1 MESEM
6 ICDNC
11 RRRTYLLNQLL
22 GEMVCSKCYHEII
35 NSIQIAANRFIAF
48 PLNWI
53 IMAAYWIWQV
63 FDVFALYKTENKV
76 GKNSFD
82 ERNSG
87 SSHS

>member
-1 MESEM
+1 M

-11 RRRTYLLNQLL
+11 RRRTYSLNQFLS
-22 GEMVCSKCYHEII
+22 EMICSKCYHEII

-53 IMAAYWIWQV
+53 IMAAYRIWQV
-63 FDVFALYKTENKV
+63 FDAFVPYKTENKV

-87 SSHS
+87 SGHS